1 MAMDASRLKQ
11 LASELRQKTEMEKSM
26 RTARLR
32 QLHMLPTMP
41 KLPGYEFKSLYVPC
55 ANVSGDFYDFIQ
67 VSDHEIG
74 IAMGDVSGHGV
85 EAGIIMGMAKKALQI
100 YARGLSS
107 PKEALA
113 LTNADLGKDLDG
125 QTFVSAAYGILDTQL
140 HIFRF
145 ARAGNSP
152 PFLVNSKR
160 NPQLIEIKPNGMV
173 IGVDK
178 GGKTF
183 NTVTKEETIQLC
195 QGDLLFQYTDGLSEA
210 PNKEKAEFSEEK
222 IKELLLKNATMSAA
236 EIIDLMEE
244 SVQSHIGALEQE
256 DDITMIAVKIT
267 G

>member
-1 MAMDASRLKQ
+1 MK
-11 LASELRQKTEMEKSM
+11 
-26 RTARLR
+26 TARQR

-100 YARGLSS
+100 YARGQSS
-107 PKEALA
+107 PKEALL

-125 QTFVSAAYGILDTQL
+125 QTFVSAAYGILDTQQ

-152 PFLVNSKR
+152 PYLVNARR

-178 GGKTF
+178 TGRAFG
-183 NTVTKEETIQLC
+183 TVTKEETIQLC

-210 PNKEKAEFSEEK
+210 PDRKKDEFGEER
-222 IKELLLKNATMSAA
+222 IKDLLQKNATASAA
-236 EIIDLMEE
+236 DIIDLMEE
-244 SVQSHIGALEQE
+244 AVQSHIGALEQE
-256 DDITMIAVKIT
+256 DDITMIAVRVT

>member
-1 MAMDASRLKQ
+1 MDQNRLKQ
-11 LASELRQKTEMEKSM
+11 LATELRQKTEMEKSM
-26 RTARLR
+26 KTARQR
-32 QLHMLPTMP
+32 QLHMLPSMP
-41 KLPGYEFKSLYVPC
+41 KVQGYEFKSLYLPC
-55 ANVSGDFYDFIQ
+55 ANVSGDFYDFIT

-125 QTFVSAAYGILDTQL
+125 QTFVSAAYGILDTQQ

-145 ARAGNSP
+145 ARAGNNP
-152 PFLVNSKR
+152 PFLVNPRR
-160 NPQLIEIKPNGMV
+160 NPVAVEIKPNGMV

-178 GGKTF
+178 AGRTF
-183 NTVTKEETIQLC
+183 GVVTKEESIQLC

-210 PNKEKAEFSEEK
+210 PNKEKQEFGEERVKDLLVKNYHLGVSE
-222 IKELLLKNATMSAA
+222 LV
-236 EIIDLMEE
+236 DLMEE

-256 DDITMIAVKIT
+256 DDITMIAVKVS

>member
-1 MAMDASRLKQ
+1 MDASRLKQ
-11 LASELRQKTEMEKSM
+11 LATELRQKTEMEKSM
-26 RTARLR
+26 KTARQR

-41 KLPGYEFKSLYVPC
+41 KLPGYDFKSLYLPC
-55 ANVSGDFYDFIQ
+55 ANVSGDFYDFIM

-107 PKEALA
+107 PLQALA

-125 QTFVSAAYGILDTQL
+125 QTFVSAAYGILDTQQ
-140 HIFRF
+140 HIFKF

-152 PFLVNSKR
+152 PYLVNPRR
-160 NPQLIEIKPNGMV
+160 NPVITEIKPNGMV

-178 GGKTF
+178 SGKTF
-183 NTVTKEETIQLC
+183 GVVTKEETIQLC

-210 PNKEKAEFSEEK
+210 PNKAKEEFGEER
-222 IKELLLKNATMSAA
+222 IKDLLVKNYALSAA
-236 EIIDLMEE
+236 DLIDLMEE

-256 DDITMIAVKIT
+256 DDITMIAVKIA
-267 G
+267 

>member
-1 MAMDASRLKQ
+1 MDANRLKQ
-11 LASELRQKTEMEKSM
+11 LATELRQKTEMEKSM
-26 RTARLR
+26 KTARQR
-32 QLHMLPTMP
+32 QLHMLPSMP
-41 KLPGYEFKSLYVPC
+41 KVPGYEFKSLYLPC

-67 VSDHEIG
+67 VSPTEIG

-125 QTFVSAAYGILDTQL
+125 QTFVSAAYGILDTQH

-145 ARAGNSP
+145 ARAGNNP
-152 PFLVNSKR
+152 PYLVNPRR
-160 NPQLIEIKPNGMV
+160 NPVAVEIKPNGMV

-178 GGKTF
+178 SGKTF
-183 NTVTKEETIQLC
+183 GVVTKEESIQLC

-210 PNKEKAEFSEEK
+210 PNKEKQEFGEERVKDLLVKNYHLNVSE
-222 IKELLLKNATMSAA
+222 L
-236 EIIDLMEE
+236 IDLMEE

-256 DDITMIAVKIT
+256 DDITMIAVKVS

>member
-1 MAMDASRLKQ
+1 MDASRLKQ
-11 LASELRQKTEMEKSM
+11 LATELRHKTEMEKSM
-26 RTARLR
+26 KTARQR
-32 QLHMLPTMP
+32 QLHMLPSMP
-41 KLPGYEFKSLYVPC
+41 KVAGYEFKSLYVPC

-107 PKEALA
+107 PKEALL
-113 LTNADLGKDLDG
+113 LTNADLGRDLDG
-125 QTFVSAAYGILDTQL
+125 QTFVSAAYGILDTRL
-140 HIFRF
+140 HVFRF

-152 PFLVNSKR
+152 PYLVNQHRSPK
-160 NPQLIEIKPNGMV
+160 LIEIKPNGMV

-178 GGKTF
+178 SGKAF

-210 PNKEKAEFSEEK
+210 PNAKKAEFSEER
-222 IKELLLKNATMSAA
+222 IKEILEKNCTASAA
-236 EIIDLMEE
+236 DIIDIMED

-256 DDITMIAVKIT
+256 DDITMIAVRVT